1 MYIVSNDK
9 VRGRREKLSK
19 YITDNGLSAS
29 KYFIN
34 MNIVDY
40 YFYRVYMIFL
50 RRKEY
55 ARVTTCIFFCKLF
68 LITFFFISIFMTHY
82 MTGDFFPS
90 NISSHIIYL
99 IVFITPVLFGII
111 IYNIYS
117 KKRIK
122 EILERYSNSKYNK
135 LLSDKLI
142 QYVPYIELTIGFTLC
157 FFISNK

>member
-1 MYIVSNDK
+1 MNQITYVLSN
-9 VRGRREKLSK
+9 L
-19 YITDNGLSAS
+19 

-55 ARVTTCIFFCKLF
+55 ARATTCIFFSKLF
-68 LITFFFISIFMTHY
+68 LITFFFISIFITHY
-82 MTGDFFPS
+82 MTGDFFTR
-90 NISSHIIYL
+90 NISSLTIYL
-99 IVFITPVLFGII
+99 VVFMTPVLFGII

-122 EILERYSNSKYNK
+122 ELQERYSKNKYNK
-135 LLSDKLI
+135 LISDKLI

-157 FFISNK
+157 FLISNK